1 MNEASFKMEDIC
13 AIIKECGKSGVKRF
27 KYKDIELDF
36 DGPPSQ
42 PDQTPVYSPEQLEI
56 ANSQTREANKEEA
69 TLKQAEE
76 LDQLLIEDPIG
87 YFEAFR
93 QGKIDE

>member
-1 MNEASFKMEDIC
+1 MSEPAFKMEDIC
-13 AIIKECGKSGVKRF
+13 AIIKECGHSGVKRF

-36 DGPPSQ
+36 GEPPVQ
-42 PDQTPVYSPEQLEI
+42 LGQTPVYSPEQLEI

-69 TLKQAEE
+69 SLKNEE
-76 LDQLLIEDPIG
+76 ALDQLLIEDPIG

>member
-1 MNEASFKMEDIC
+1 MNEASLKMEEIC

-27 KYKDIELDF
+27 KYREIELDF
-36 DGPPSQ
+36 GNPPIQ
-42 PDQTPVYSPEQLEI
+42 EAQTQAYTPEAIEI

-69 TLKQAEE
+69 AYNASEE
-76 LDQLLIEDPIG
+76 LDQLLIEDPVG